1 MELPLYADNIVYY
14 TVLKQGKNKVNHQTD
29 TGRIPMNLNSTDNN
43 EPSPIIFYY
52 DSLEGLEHL
61 WPALK
66 ERFRQTGHKRPII
79 FREYDSYKELPG
91 KDGDLYTYDAIVL
104 SALVDKGFFRALPE
118 SVSCDHVF
126 PWVMEKSRVRRRAYG
141 VPFMLCSPALICRKR
156 DDLHVQNI
164 MELKEGTAIPLRSM
178 LMFYFVQSFCEN
190 LSLRKSFRVMEHL
203 LDLIGG
209 RDALEHSGSS
219 EYDGINRFNRE
230 ECRYLLAFTEDLHEL
245 KKDDYAVSFANFSD
259 NETSRR
265 PRFLADFISVGKQM
279 PEEKLQDCLDLINIL
294 ISEQFVYETC
304 IPEGDL
310 LYMLPADMIVFRRLS
325 QMDAVYAHLYSQLDS
340 EENGVLRY
348 GKRFYEN
355 FYARRDMLL
364 QLLWKKAGWEPEL
377 MKAHLEKKAG
387 HGFRLRP
394 RLSGK
399 GLPDLSQHSGKGSMT
414 R

>member
-1 MELPLYADNIVYY
+1 MNTNSIDSREL
-14 TVLKQGKNKVNHQTD
+14 
-29 TGRIPMNLNSTDNN
+29 
-43 EPSPIIFYY
+43 SPIIFYY

-61 WPALK
+61 WPALE
-66 ERFRQTGHKRPII
+66 ERFRQTGHTRPII

-91 KDGDLYTYDAIVL
+91 TDGDLYTYDAIVL
-104 SALVDKGFFRALPE
+104 SALVDKGFFRVLPK
-118 SVSCDHVF
+118 SVSCGGVF

-164 MELKEGTAIPLRSM
+164 MELKEGAAIPLRSM

-190 LSLRKSFRVMEHL
+190 LSLAKSFRVMEHL
-203 LDLIGG
+203 LELIGG
-209 RDALEHSGSS
+209 RNALEHSSSS

-265 PRFLADFISVGKQM
+265 PRFLADFISIGKQTA
-279 PEEKLQDCLDLINIL
+279 EEKLQDCLDLIDIL
-294 ISEQFVYETC
+294 ISEQFIYEIC
-304 IPEGDL
+304 RPEGDL
-310 LYMLPADMIVFRRLS
+310 LYMLPADMNVFRRLS
-325 QMDAVYAHLYSQLDS
+325 QMDAVYEHLYGQLDS

-355 FYARRDMLL
+355 FYTRRDILL

-377 MKAHLEKKAG
+377 IKAHLEKRIRQRS
-387 HGFRLRP
+387 FVRP
-394 RLSGK
+394 MK
-399 GLPDLSQHSGKGSMT
+399 PMKKI
-414 R
+414 